1 MSSKEMKKSFS
12 GDGCVL
18 YLTFGVVYTKL
29 YKRFF
34 EELYMKKTVPMKSK

>member
-1 MSSKEMKKSFS
+1 MSLKETKKSFS
-12 GDGCVL
+12 GDGCGL
-18 YLTFGVVYTKL
+18 YLTFGDVYTKL